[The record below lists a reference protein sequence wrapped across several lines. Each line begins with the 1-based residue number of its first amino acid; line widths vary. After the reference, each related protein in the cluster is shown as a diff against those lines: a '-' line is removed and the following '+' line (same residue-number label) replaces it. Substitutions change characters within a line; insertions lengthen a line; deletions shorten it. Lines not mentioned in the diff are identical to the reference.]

1 MLSLRVGLVFL
12 IVNGLSGNEAL
23 NSTTRLGKSDT
34 NRTIIA
40 ASVTPY
46 PTTKI
51 TWTPSNFITS
61 SSHSISVDNRS
72 LDNSSI
78 VVSSTRHKDLHPTP
92 TTWTN
97 SASTSKGFCAKY
109 DRPPCR
115 EVLRKTWTQF
125 NETERYFDSKHG
137 INGSTRFLRILLKE
151 SNSQIS
157 DYPDCKWKIEVALC
171 QYTLSPCMAN
181 GLPVSL
187 CREDCESL
195 MQECKLPL
203 NRLIGSASALISVK
217 GYDFAHLVLP
227 RNCSL
232 YPFKKNDNNSC
243 VYIGLFDHSKKNS
256 AKTNDEVLWISIG
269 AGSASL
275 ILFLV
280 IIRTFCRKQRTTKQQ
295 RKDREHEEIK
305 LRNIKKDDENVSTM
319 KARLSLMLE
328 MHSSLSSKIAEMFDP
343 SKLKQF
349 SLDDIEYLSDLGEGQ
364 FGLVFKGA
372 AVGIDDCKDPSERT
386 VVAVKTLKKDC
397 NESSKDEFNQEVAF
411 MSVLDHPNVVKM
423 LAVATEEEPY
433 CMIFEFMEL
442 GDLNQFLRKI
452 KPIDGSDEVPE
463 LKLCLEDF
471 LSICQQVA
479 SGMSYLSTLHF
490 VHRDLATR
498 NCLVGTRL
506 VVKIADFGLARD
518 IYSSDYYKVRGDAM
532 LPVRWMPPE
541 AVLHGKF
548 TVESDVYSYGVL
560 MWEVFTYA
568 LQPYY
573 GYTNEEV
580 IGFAK
585 QGVLLGQPEDCP
597 DHIYKLMLDCWNRNS
612 EKRPNFNTIMKR
624 LVKDAPP
631 VSDYCTPRSLTA
643 SAEKPEEN
651 VAVTCDEPV
660 GKIPVPKMMK
670 PENRYVSP
678 GAVVNGGFMSDR
690 GESSDTKV
698 KTLPVIGNGKE
709 QEVSAN
715 YSSISAS

>member
-1 MLSLRVGLVFL
+1 MLLLRVGLVFL
-12 IVNGLSGNEAL
+12 IVNGFSGNEAL
-23 NSTTRLGKSDT
+23 NSTVRLGKSDR
-34 NRTIIA
+34 NRTMIA
-40 ASVTPY
+40 GSVTPH
-46 PTTKI
+46 PTPKI
-51 TWTPSNFITS
+51 TWTPSNFLIS
-61 SSHSISVDNRS
+61 SSQSVSDDHKS
-72 LDNSSI
+72 LHYSSS
-78 VVSSTRHKDLHPTP
+78 VLSSTRHTELHPTP

-97 SASTSKGFCAKY
+97 SASTSKGFCAIY

-115 EVLRKTWTQF
+115 EILRKTWTQF

-137 INGSTRFLRILLKE
+137 INGSTHFLRILLKE

-157 DYPDCKWKIEVALC
+157 DDPDCKWKIEVSLC

-195 MQECKLPL
+195 MQECKSSL
-203 NRLIGSASALISVK
+203 NRLIGSAAVLTNIK
-217 GYDFAHLVLP
+217 GYDFAHLILP
-227 RNCSL
+227 GNCSL
-232 YPFKKNDNNSC
+232 YPSKKSDNNSC
-243 VYIGLFDHSKKNS
+243 VYIGLFDHSKKNL
-256 AKTNDEVLWISIG
+256 AKTNNEVLWICIG
-269 AGSASL
+269 AGSGFL
-275 ILFLV
+275 ILV
-280 IIRTFCRKQRTTKQQ
+280 IIGTLCRKQRRTKQR
-295 RKDREHEEIK
+295 RKDQEHEELK
-305 LRNIKKDDENVSTM
+305 LRNIKKDDENASTM
-319 KARLSLMLE
+319 RARLSLMLE
-328 MHSSLSSKIAEMFDP
+328 MHSSLSSKISEMFDP

-349 SLDDIEYLSDLGEGQ
+349 SLDHIEYLSDLGEGQ

-386 VVAVKTLKKDC
+386 VVAVKTLKRDC
-397 NESSKDEFNQEVAF
+397 NESSKEEFNQEVAF

-423 LAVATEEEPY
+423 LAVAIEEEPY

-452 KPIDGSDEVPE
+452 KPIDGSDEVHE

-479 SGMSYLSTLHF
+479 SGMSYLSILHF

-498 NCLVGTRL
+498 NCLVGTGL

-548 TVESDVYSYGVL
+548 TVESDIYSYGVL

-585 QGVLLGQPEDCP
+585 QGVLLGQPEECP

-612 EKRPNFNTIMKR
+612 EKRPNFNTIIKR

-631 VSDYCTPRSLTA
+631 VSDYCTPKSLPA

-651 VAVTCDEPV
+651 VVVTCDEPI
-660 GKIPVPKMMK
+660 GKIPVPKMVK
-670 PENRYVSP
+670 PENHYVWP
-678 GAVVNGGFMSDR
+678 GAVINGGFMSDK
-690 GESSDTKV
+690 GEASSAKV
-698 KTLPVIGNGKE
+698 KTLPVIGNGNE
-709 QEVSAN
+709 QKGE
-715 YSSISAS
+715 